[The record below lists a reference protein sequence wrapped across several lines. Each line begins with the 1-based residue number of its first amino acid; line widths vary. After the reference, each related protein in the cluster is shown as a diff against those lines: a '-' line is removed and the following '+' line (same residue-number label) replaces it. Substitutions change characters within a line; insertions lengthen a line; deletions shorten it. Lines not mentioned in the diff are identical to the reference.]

1 MALGYRTVLT
11 ADATAENAA
20 AIHEVLRAWVVGRKG
35 FKSLPASGTVTSTKG
50 AQLTAL
56 HDDES
61 AWRWEFSEEWTLPEW
76 YVNPDTSR
84 VGVTTITL
92 LSDGAAL
99 WLWVDIEPPVMD
111 YVEPWSG
118 RRRVESHPSGTP
130 NFVKVLIDEVAMR
143 DGVAEPLSGFQ
154 HVVTRAHVMELL
166 KVVSDGDRF
175 GSVYVTSPPTMTA
188 THSWAK
194 KAEELVGAVQGM
206 GFGYVLSPEM
216 LDEFNAEVT
225 ATHSVPRGGMRTFL
239 PGARFGDSPDSHNH
253 RVMYPT
259 AMASSDDR
267 RLRRAIRNA
276 QVARL
281 ESYRLPRVLRD
292 ADYRFLR
299 MQKAKTFEAVPTQS
313 DDAAVLAEANER
325 LVAQLQ
331 SAENDSEQFLRDYFA
346 LESETTDLKETV
358 LLLESEVDSRY
369 EDLTKARDEI
379 AYLRRQ
385 LIALGTAEG
394 TSAAYAPVPDDLRTD
409 YPETF
414 AELLSW
420 MPRLSG
426 IAYFGNQDDALELD
440 SQAGLGEAVVM
451 KAWDTLRT
459 LDTYVAVRKSG
470 AYDGALHQYLS
481 NQQHGHFVRTPQPQ
495 WNEGKTVRTNDR
507 MSAQR
512 RVTGIPEHIV
522 EGGVLDIFAHFALAT
537 GRANSPRLYFEDR
550 YGSAGIVLVGYLGGH
565 LDVVS
570 TN

>member
-20 AIHEVLRAWVVGRKG
+20 AIHDVLRAWVVGRKG
-35 FKSLPASGTVTSTKG
+35 FESLPASGTVVSAKG

-76 YVNPDTSR
+76 YANPDTSR
-84 VGVTTITL
+84 IGVTTITL
-92 LSDGAAL
+92 LSDGDSL

-118 RRRVESHPSGTP
+118 RRRVEAHYTGTP
-130 NFVKVLIDEVAMR
+130 NFVKVLIDKLAMR
-143 DGVAEPLSGFQ
+143 DGIAEPLSGFQ
-154 HVVTRAHVMELL
+154 HVVTRTHLSELL
-166 KVVSDGDRF
+166 GVLADSERF
-175 GSVYVTSPPTMTA
+175 GSVYVTSPPAATA
-188 THSWAK
+188 MKTWAK

-206 GFGYVLSPEM
+206 GFGYVVAPAI
-216 LDEFNAEVT
+216 LDELNREVSVSH
-225 ATHSVPRGGMRTFL
+225 AVPRGGMRTFL
-239 PGARFGDSPDSHNH
+239 PGARFGDGQDASVH
-253 RVMYPT
+253 RVMYAA
-259 AMASSDDR
+259 AMGSSDDR

-299 MQKAKTFEAVPTQS
+299 MQKAKSFEATATQS
-313 DDAAVLAEANER
+313 DDASVLVEANARLVEQLHRAEAD
-325 LVAQLQ
+325 AQ
-331 SAENDSEQFLRDYFA
+331 QFLTDYYT
-346 LESETTDLKETV
+346 LEEQAADFKDAV
-358 LLLESEVDSRY
+358 ALLESEVDTRY
-369 EDLTKARDEI
+369 ADLTKARDEI

-385 LIALGTAEG
+385 LVALGTQEG
-394 TSAAYAPVPDDLRTD
+394 KAAAYGGVPEESVTA

-414 AELLSW
+414 AQLLEW
-420 MPRLSG
+420 MPRLEG
-426 IAYFGNQDDALELD
+426 VGYYGNPEDALELD
-440 SQAGLGEAVVM
+440 SQAGLGQAVVM

-470 AYDGALHQYLS
+470 AYDGALHQYLT

-495 WNEGKTVRTNDR
+495 WNEGKTVRTNER

-550 YGSAGIVLVGYLGGH
+550 YGTAAIVLVGYLGGH